1 MSREKENFLFHFH
14 LHTFV
19 THIAEKVKMKLQKQF
34 LQNNYKRKGFQL
46 SFLRENNP
54 LIKAESIFISDFSL
68 KIYWG
73 SVFMCRTR
81 KCVKHD
87 SIKIFLLFSTREKP
101 EKNLNRKTWNIINLG
116 RSENHF
122 FFHKNTQKTY
132 ERAGLSVAIMSA
144 LLSESGTKHLGW
156 METSNINKVQLC
168 ESRVWRQ
175 TSTHP
180 INIIFGVFFA
190 FFL

>member
-1 MSREKENFLFHFH
+1 MTKTKVTFILFLSCEPIVLESYVGREKWRCEVEGRMSREKENFLFHFH

-122 FFHKNTQKTY
+122 FFFTKIHRKLMN
-132 ERAGLSVAIMSA
+132 GLG
-144 LLSESGTKHLGW
+144 L
-156 METSNINKVQLC
+156 
-168 ESRVWRQ
+168 VWR
-175 TSTHP
+175 
-180 INIIFGVFFA
+180 
-190 FFL
+190 